1 MANYFGI
8 SSDSVGILFGNTNV
22 SSGSSSG
29 SILSEYYSI
38 KSGAYKKALR
48 AYYAGMDKTDNNTK
62 TNIKTDMSVSKDDTR
77 TLAAIK
83 NSADNMK
90 DAEDA
95 LINNKD
101 GYEDSE
107 KVLSKVRNFVKNYN
121 SMIDEAGKSSS
132 STINNT
138 LKNVLN
144 NTDINSRLL
153 AKIGISIG
161 EDGDLSID
169 EEKFKKADMNNVKTL
184 FSGNGSY
191 GYSVKVKAAMLSY
204 QSANEASKSNTYNAT
219 GGYSYNYSTGD
230 ILSSYI

>member
-38 KSGAYKKALR
+38 KSGAYKK
-48 AYYAGMDKTDNNTK
+48 D
-62 TNIKTDMSVSKDDTR
+62 
-77 TLAAIK
+77 AA
-83 NSADNMK
+83 
-90 DAEDA
+90 DA